1 MTIARTMIA
10 TVERRRQMAPTA
22 EQYLERQAC
31 ACRAA
36 GRPPA

>member
-22 EQYLERQAC
+22 EQYLERPRLSRGAS
-31 ACRAA
+31 AT
-36 GRPPA
+36 G